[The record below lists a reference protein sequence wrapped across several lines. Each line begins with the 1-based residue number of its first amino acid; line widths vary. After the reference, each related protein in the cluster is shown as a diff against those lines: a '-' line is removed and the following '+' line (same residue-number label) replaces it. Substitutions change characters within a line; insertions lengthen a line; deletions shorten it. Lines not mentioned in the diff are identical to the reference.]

1 MNIYEAFIPA
11 WSNTLSC
18 LKNILGKAQSHAD
31 AQSYDS
37 GVLINNR
44 LFPDMFPLVKQVQIA
59 CDMVARGAARLSQA
73 ELPEFAD
80 DEVSIADLQDR
91 IDSTLSYLSGL
102 NANDFADAA
111 DREVEVPVGGGNTMK
126 MSGGQYVQ
134 GFVIPNLYFHTTTT
148 YNLLRSNGVPLG
160 KRDFLVAG

>member
-1 MNIYEAFIPA
+1 LP
-11 WSNTLSC
+11 
-18 LKNILGKAQSHAD
+18 
-31 AQSYDS
+31 
-37 GVLINNR
+37 
-44 LFPDMFPLVKQVQIA
+44 
-59 CDMVARGAARLSQA
+59 AARLSQA